1 MEQMITR
8 IQSAL
13 TARLSYLHVTLPRYI
28 AVSLVGVLIGTLALW
43 FFTDIVGLFYLVAG
57 ALGAFLSVVNDF
69 AFHRAWTFA
78 HVEKDRHF
86 TTILKRFGKF
96 IASKAV
102 GFFLALA
109 VLAFFTQVVGFQYLI
124 SNIFAVGASFAWNYT
139 TSSQWVWARRVGR
152 ESE

>member
-1 MEQMITR
+1 MEQMIAR
-8 IQSAL
+8 IQSTL
-13 TARLSYLHVTLPRYI
+13 RARLSDTRVTLPRYV
-28 AVSLVGVLIGTLALW
+28 AVSVIGVLIGTLALW

-57 ALGAFLSVVNDF
+57 TLGAFLSVLNDF
-69 AFHRAWTFA
+69 IFHRAWTFS

-86 TTILKRFGKF
+86 TTISKRFGKF
-96 IASKAV
+96 AASKAV

-124 SNIFAVGASFAWNYT
+124 SNIFAVGASFAWNYG
-139 TSSQWVWARRVGR
+139 TSSQWVWARRVRR